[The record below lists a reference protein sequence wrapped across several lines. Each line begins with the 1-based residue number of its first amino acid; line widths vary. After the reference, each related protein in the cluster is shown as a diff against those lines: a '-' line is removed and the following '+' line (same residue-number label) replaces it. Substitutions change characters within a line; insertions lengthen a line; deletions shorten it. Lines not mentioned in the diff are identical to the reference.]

1 MEHVRRFLFAISIFA
16 IATLGF
22 LKWRAGQQGYG
33 LADLLRGTAPPAEA
47 AFTPPANPALDLKDT
62 KLLAQMSE
70 EFSNLSAAVLPA
82 VVSITAETV
91 VPGRSGWNPFL
102 GMVRERSQRIPSLGS
117 GAIISKEGHVITNFH
132 VINRASTIFVTTSD
146 NQKLPVTVLGASEE
160 RDVALLKIQ
169 SDRKDFPALTFA
181 NSDESRVGQIV
192 FAVGNPFGLSGT
204 VTQGIISA
212 RDRHLSDS
220 SLDYLQ
226 TDTVI
231 NPGNSG
237 GPLVDVRGQI
247 LGINVAIYQGDENVT
262 SWQGVGLAI
271 PANGAKTIVDAILA
285 KAKGMPSKAPGKQT
299 PNTGVM
305 GSGYLGL
312 ELNSE
317 PVELG
322 GIKSKQRGALIT
334 DIVRGSPAHL
344 AGLVPGDVIT
354 SFNGESFSSPNDLL
368 SIIRMHEPGETVT
381 IDIIRNRQTAQLEAT
396 LGARPDGG

>member
-1 MEHVRRFLFAISIFA
+1 MEHVRRFIFALSIFA
-16 IATLGF
+16 IATFGF

-33 LADLLRGTAPPAEA
+33 LSDLLQGTAPPADSG
-47 AFTPPANPALDLKDT
+47 FTTPAKPALDLNDT
-62 KLLAQMSE
+62 KLLSQMSD
-70 EFSNLSAAVLPA
+70 EFANLSAAVLPA

-91 VPGRSGWNPFL
+91 VPGRSGWHPFF
-102 GMVRERSQRIPSLGS
+102 GMVRERSQRVPSLGS

-132 VINRASTIFVTTSD
+132 VINRASSIFVTTSD

-181 NSDESRVGQIV
+181 NSDVSRVGQIV

-271 PANGAKTIVDAILA
+271 PANDAKRVVEAILELP
-285 KAKGMPSKAPGKQT
+285 KPKPGSSNSTKS
-299 PNTGVM
+299 VM

-317 PVELG
+317 PLDLG
-322 GIKSKQRGALIT
+322 GINSSQTGALVT
-334 DIVRGSPAHL
+334 AIVRGSPAQL
-344 AGLVPGDVIT
+344 AGLQPGDIIT
-354 SFNGESFSSPNDLL
+354 QFNGESFRSPNDFLAM
-368 SIIRMHEPGETVT
+368 IRMHDAGETVT
-381 IDIIRNRQTAQLEAT
+381 IDIIRNRQALQLQAT

>member
-1 MEHVRRFLFAISIFA
+1 MEHIRRILFALSIFA
-16 IATLGF
+16 IVTFGF

-33 LADLLRGTAPPAEA
+33 LSDLLRGT
-47 AFTPPANPALDLKDT
+47 TPPQGAGFTAPAAPTLDLNDT
-62 KLLAQMSE
+62 KLLAQMST
-70 EFSNLSAAVLPA
+70 EFANLSAAVLPA

-91 VPGRSGWNPFL
+91 VPGRSGWHPFF
-102 GMVRERSQRIPSLGS
+102 GMVRERSQRVPSLGS

-132 VINRASTIFVTTSD
+132 VINRASSIFVTTSD

-169 SDRKDFPALTFA
+169 SDRTDFPALTFA
-181 NSDESRVGQIV
+181 NSDVSRVGQIV

-271 PANGAKTIVDAILA
+271 PANDAKRVVDAILA
-285 KAKGMPSKAPGKQT
+285 LPKAKPGTSNRTKT
-299 PNTGVM
+299 VL

-317 PVELG
+317 PIELG
-322 GIKSKQRGALIT
+322 SITSNQVGALIT
-334 DIVRGSPAHL
+334 SIVRGSPAQA
-344 AGLVPGDVIT
+344 AGLQPGDIIT
-354 SFNGESFSSPNDLL
+354 QFNGESFRSPNDFLAM
-368 SIIRMHEPGETVT
+368 IRQHDAGETVT
-381 IDIIRNRQTAQLEAT
+381 IEIIRNRRALELQAT
-396 LGARPDGG
+396 LGPRPDGE